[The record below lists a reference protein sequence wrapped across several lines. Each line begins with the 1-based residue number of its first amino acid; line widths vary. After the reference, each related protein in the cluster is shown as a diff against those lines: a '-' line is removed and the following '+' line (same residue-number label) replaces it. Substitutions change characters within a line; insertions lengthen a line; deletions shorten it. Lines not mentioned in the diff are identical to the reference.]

1 MTQQWIDFRL
11 LKERLSFDEV
21 LQHYK
26 IELKRKNGSSGHQL
40 HGFCPLPG
48 HNGQK
53 KSPSFSVNVERKCF
67 QCFGCHAKGNHLDL
81 AVLMEG
87 KSPGNRTHV
96 REVAMMLVEAFGIE
110 CGKPADNNGVG
121 DERKQPPP
129 SRSTPARSL
138 LKPVSKEA
146 NAYEN
151 AGQAVTRPA
160 TIINAPLDF
169 ELKGL
174 DPDHPYLKERGFT
187 AETIMHF
194 GLGFCN
200 RGLMAGRVVIPLRD
214 QTSKLIGYAGRFTR
228 DDQVGEKVPKYLFP
242 SNRERNG
249 TQLEFRKSLFLY
261 NGHGMKSP
269 IQDLVVCEGFSSV
282 WWLTQWGFP
291 NVVAL
296 MGNSCSDVQAALIVK
311 TVSPSGRIWLMPD
324 AGEGGDLC
332 AESLFDRV
340 SPHRFVRWIKLD
352 EGQPTDRTPDELAK
366 LLEWNVLP

>member
-11 LKERLSFDEV
+11 LKERLSFEEV

-26 IELKRKNGSSGHQL
+26 IELKRKNGSGGHQL

-87 KSPGNRTHV
+87 KSPSNRTQV

-110 CGKPADNNGVG
+110 CGKPAENNAVV
-121 DERKQPPP
+121 EEQKRLP
-129 SRSTPARSL
+129 SQSAPARPTS
-138 LKPVSKEA
+138 KPVSKPEVQK
-146 NAYEN
+146 NA
-151 AGQAVTRPA
+151 AQPGTRPA

-169 ELKGL
+169 ELRS
-174 DPDHPYLKERGFT
+174 DPDHPYLKERGFSD
-187 AETIMHF
+187 ETIMHF

-214 QTSKLIGYAGRFTR
+214 QQGQLIGYAGRFTR
-228 DDQVGEKVPKYLFP
+228 DDQIGEKVPKYLFP
-242 SNRERNG
+242 SNRERKG
-249 TQLEFRKSLFLY
+249 EILEFRKSLFLY
-261 NGHGMKSP
+261 NGHTIQP
-269 IQDLVVCEGFSSV
+269 PVQDLVVVEGFPSV
-282 WWLTQWGFP
+282 WWLHQAGIE
-291 NVVAL
+291 NSVAL
-296 MGNSCSDVQAALIVK
+296 MGSSCSLEQGRLIAHLVL
-311 TVSPSGRIWLMPD
+311 PSGRVWIMSD

-332 AESLFDRV
+332 AESLFDQV
-340 SPHRFVRWIKLD
+340 APHRFVRWLKLD
-352 EGQPTDRTPDELAK
+352 EGQPTDRNPDELVQM
-366 LLEWNVLP
+366 LEWKVVP

>member
-11 LKERLSFDEV
+11 LKERLSFEEV

-26 IELKRKNGSSGHQL
+26 IELKRKNGSNGSQL

-87 KSPGNRTHV
+87 KSPANRTEV
-96 REVAMMLVEAFGIE
+96 RTVAMMLVEAFGIE
-110 CGKPADNNGVG
+110 CGKPAENTGG
-121 DERKQPPP
+121 GEERKPTP
-129 SRSTPARSL
+129 SRSTPA
-138 LKPVSKEA
+138 KTVSKPA
-146 NAYEN
+146 AHEN
-151 AGQAVTRPA
+151 AGQVTARPA

-169 ELKGL
+169 ELRGI
-174 DPDHPYLKERGFT
+174 DPDHPYLKERGFS

-200 RGLMAGRVVIPLRD
+200 RGLMAGRVVVPLRD
-214 QTSKLIGYAGRFTR
+214 PVGSLIGYAGRFTR
-228 DDQVGEKVPKYLFP
+228 DDQIGPIVPKYLFP
-242 SNRERNG
+242 SSRERKG
-249 TQLEFRKSLFLY
+249 EKLEFKKSHFLY
-261 NGHGMKSP
+261 NGHA
-269 IQDLVVCEGFSSV
+269 IQAPVRDLIVVEGFPSV
-282 WWLTQWGFP
+282 WWLWQCGLS

-296 MGNSCSDVQAALIVK
+296 MGSSCSDEQAELIHELVA
-311 TVSPSGRIWLMPD
+311 PSGHVWIMPD

-332 AESLFDRV
+332 AESALMKVAPR
-340 SPHRFVRWIKLD
+340 SLVRWVMLD
-352 EGQPTDRTPDELAK
+352 EGQPTDRSPGELASLLK
-366 LLEWNVLP
+366 GTGLLEIQQ

>member
-1 MTQQWIDFRL
+1 MIQQWIDFRL
-11 LKERLSFDEV
+11 LKERLSFEEV

-26 IELKRKNGSSGHQL
+26 IDLKRKNGSSGSQL

-53 KSPSFSVNVERKCF
+53 KSPSFSVNLERKCF

-87 KSPGNRTHV
+87 KSPYDRNHL
-96 REVAMMLVEAFGIE
+96 REIARMLAETFGIE
-110 CGKPADNNGVG
+110 CGKPAENNGGG

-129 SRSTPARSL
+129 PSKPARPQSKRNS
-138 LKPVSKEA
+138 KPEA
-146 NAYEN
+146 HEN
-151 AGQAVTRPA
+151 AGQAPTRPA

-214 QTSKLIGYAGRFTR
+214 QHGKLIGYAGRFTR
-228 DDQVGEKVPKYLFP
+228 DDQVSEKVPKYLFP
-242 SNRERNG
+242 SNRERKG
-249 TQLEFRKSLFLY
+249 EILEFRKSHFLY
-261 NGHGMKSP
+261 DGHAIKEP
-269 IQDLVVCEGFSSV
+269 VRDLVIVEGFPSV
-282 WWLTQWGFP
+282 WWLWQCGFA

-296 MGNSCSDVQAALIVK
+296 MGSSCSPDQATLVLNA
-311 TVSPSGRIWLMPD
+311 VSVSGRVWLMPD
-324 AGEGGDLC
+324 AGDAGERC
-332 AESLFDRV
+332 AETVLRQIA
-340 SPHRFVRWIKLD
+340 PNRFTRWVKLD
-352 EGQPTDRTPDELAK
+352 EGQPTDRTPDELVK
-366 LLEWNVLP
+366 LLEWKVMP